1 MPTLNIFKW
10 KINILPDGVKNWY
23 LGLISPVVNFFI
35 KSRLNPN
42 LFTTIGFILTIG
54 AAVLF
59 GAGQLVFGGAIVL
72 LAGTFDIVDGQ
83 VARATNRVTKF
94 GALYDSTLDRY
105 AEVIMFFGLAFYF
118 VKADMFL
125 TSIAVSFA
133 LGGSMMVSYV
143 RARAEALGFQ
153 CKVGIMQRPER
164 IVYIGLG
171 AILSFMKI
179 GTFEHAT
186 LVFAVALIAVFAN
199 VTAVQRIYH
208 VWVTENG
215 RKREKLSEAELNMVG
230 H

>member
-1 MPTLNIFKW
+1 VPTLNIFKW
-10 KINILPDGVKNWY
+10 KINILPDSIKNWY
-23 LGLISPVVNFFI
+23 LNLIKPAVDFFI
-35 KSRLNPN
+35 RLELNPN
-42 LFTTIGFILTIG
+42 FFTTIGFILTIG

-59 GAGQLVFGGAIVL
+59 AVGQLVIGGAIVL
-72 LAGTFDIVDGQ
+72 LAGTFDIIDGK

-118 VKADMFL
+118 VKANMFL
-125 TSIAVSFA
+125 TSVAVSFA

-164 IVYIGLG
+164 IVYIGFG
-171 AILSFMKI
+171 AILSFI
-179 GTFEHAT
+179 RIWQFDHPT
-186 LVFAVALIAVFAN
+186 LVFAIGLIAIFAN

-215 RKREKLSEAELNMVG
+215 KKRERLTEVELDRV
-230 H
+230 